1 MGILIA
7 SSFESQRYRVN
18 WEFFVLLVNN
28 VRGLCFVLVYFQ
40 NFKILSFFLLM
51 CRIIYSNILDSWS
64 KFKSEKI
71 SYDGDIQKFEFVV
84 MSIYVKKTRAL
95 LLLQI
100 MYCKKLRCLKQNYR
114 VKQDKLISCV
124 HIWCYRQYRARSL
137 FRGFNYFYWY
147 SSTYRDPEGF
157 TI

>member
-1 MGILIA
+1 M
-7 SSFESQRYRVN
+7 
-18 WEFFVLLVNN
+18 
-28 VRGLCFVLVYFQ
+28 
-40 NFKILSFFLLM
+40 LSFFILM

-124 HIWCYRQYRARSL
+124 HK
-137 FRGFNYFYWY
+137 
-147 SSTYRDPEGF
+147 
-157 TI
+157 

>member
-1 MGILIA
+1 MVLLRLMTIMVNMGIFIA
-7 SSFESQRYRVN
+7 SSFESQGYRVEN
-18 WEFFVLLVNN
+18 FVLLVNN

-40 NFKILSFFLLM
+40 NFIILSFFLLM
-51 CRIIYSNILDSWS
+51 CRIIYSDILDSWS

-100 MYCKKLRCLKQNYR
+100 MYCKKLPCL
-114 VKQDKLISCV
+114 
-124 HIWCYRQYRARSL
+124 
-137 FRGFNYFYWY
+137 
-147 SSTYRDPEGF
+147 
-157 TI
+157 

>member
-1 MGILIA
+1 
-7 SSFESQRYRVN
+7 
-18 WEFFVLLVNN
+18 
-28 VRGLCFVLVYFQ
+28 
-40 NFKILSFFLLM
+40 M

-100 MYCKKLRCLKQNYR
+100 MYCKKLPCLKQNY
-114 VKQDKLISCV
+114 QDKLISCV
-124 HIWCYRQYRARSL
+124 HKYRARSL

-147 SSTYRDPEGF
+147 SSTYRDPERF
-157 TI
+157 TV